1 MREEKGETAA
11 AGDQVEQAIA
21 DYLRQHPDFF
31 TRHLPL
37 LEMLRVPH
45 PCRPAISLIERQL
58 ALLREQ
64 NAHLR
69 HKLRELVTVARDN
82 DFLAKRIQYLA
93 LELIEADE
101 LNEMLQGIQ
110 SVLRDKFNVDFAAL
124 RLAAQPVE
132 SSLMGAVELVTSESL
147 VPFEKLLGSGR
158 PQCGRLSEPQLRFL
172 FPDGAP
178 EIGSAAVVPLRGPD
192 WKGVLAVASQDP
204 ERFYATMGTMF
215 LSRIGELIS
224 HALQA
229 HLRSLPETASS

>member
-1 MREEKGETAA
+1 MREENGETAV
-11 AGDQVEQAIA
+11 AGDEVEQSIV
-21 DYLRQHPDFF
+21 DFLRHHPDFF

-45 PCRPAISLIERQL
+45 PCRPAVSLIERQL

-69 HKLRELVTVARDN
+69 NKLRELVTVARDN

-93 LELIEADE
+93 LELIEATD

-132 SSLMGAVELVTSESL
+132 SSFMGAAELVTAQSL
-147 VPFEKLLGSGR
+147 APFEKVLLSGR
-158 PQCGRLSEPQLRFL
+158 PQCGRLSEAQLRL
-172 FPDGAP
+172 VFPDGAL
-178 EIGSAAVVPLRGPD
+178 EIGSAALVPLRGAD
-192 WKGVLAVASQDP
+192 WKGVLAVGSQNP
-204 ERFYATMGTMF
+204 ERFYPTMGTIF
-215 LSRIGELIS
+215 LSRMGELIS

-229 HLRSLPETASS
+229 HLRPLPETASS